1 MFGTGKKLDQLQQT
15 VQGLINREEQKDKER
30 KEQENVV
37 LQRISGQMENL
48 AEAAGKQETAIE
60 DMLDTWEEWQE
71 KLDAQAGNLQSKLLE
86 KAEKELADKMRQEH
100 ILLEMT
106 VSAWDQLFN
115 LKLAARN
122 AGDETWLRQLGLA
135 ENGLKEK
142 AMHAGLQQT
151 GRAGERFSYEIH
163 EALERIDTDQPDLDM
178 TVAEV
183 YRPGYWYLGRAVRK
197 AQVAVYRTK
206 TEEEA

>member
-30 KEQENVV
+30 KEQENGV
-37 LQRISGQMENL
+37 LQRIGGQMENL

-71 KLDAQAGNLQSKLLE
+71 KLEAQAGNLQGKLLE

-122 AGDETWLRQLGLA
+122 AGDETWLRQLKLA

-183 YRPGYWYLGRAVRK
+183 YRPGYWYLDRAVRK

>member
-1 MFGTGKKLDQLQQT
+1 MFGTGRKMDQLQQT
-15 VQGLINREEQKDKER
+15 VQELINREEQKDKER
-30 KEQENVV
+30 NGQEGII
-37 LQRISGQMENL
+37 LQRISDHMEGF

-71 KLDAQAGNLQSKLLE
+71 KLDAQTDSLQSKLLE
-86 KAEKELADKMRQEH
+86 KVERELADKTRQERN
-100 ILLEMT
+100 LLEMT
-106 VSAWDQLFN
+106 VSAWDQLFH

-122 AGDETWLRQLGLA
+122 VGDETWFRQIALA

-151 GRAGERFSYEIH
+151 GCAGEPFSYEIH
-163 EALERIDTDQPDLDM
+163 EAVERMDTDRLDLDM

-183 YRPGYWYLGRAVRK
+183 YKPGYWYQGGAVCK
-197 AQVAVYRTK
+197 AQVAVYRTISEDR
-206 TEEEA
+206 T